1 MEHICWTDDLYTG
14 NALIDGDHRKLI
26 ALLNALFDALAK
38 GQANEV
44 IGRHM
49 HALVAYTKEH
59 FAREDVEM
67 QRTDYVAS
75 RAHHSEHARLLDQV
89 VELQATIDA
98 GGKLNA
104 AALIEFLT
112 EWLRH
117 HILTADKKLAAALG
131 KTVAA

>member
-1 MEHICWTDDLYTG
+1 MEHILWTDDLHTG

-38 GQANEV
+38 GQANDIV
-44 IGRHM
+44 GRHM
-49 HALVAYTKEH
+49 HELVAYTREH
-59 FAREDVEM
+59 FGREEAEM
-67 QRTDYVAS
+67 RRTGYVAAL
-75 RAHHSEHARLLDQV
+75 AHHSEHAKLIDQV

-104 AALIEFLT
+104 PALIEFLT

-117 HILTADKKLAAALG
+117 HILTADKKLAAAL
-131 KTVAA
+131 AA